1 VSKHAVTAFL
11 FPSVLI
17 SEIPSIPSDLGVSEM
32 KRPREQRTLAEFWL
46 GEAAAAFEDVL
57 RREAEQGRPAARERL
72 AVLRDAYLGLREA
85 SLDRPLAELEPTGRG
100 DAQVARTKGAWV
112 LWMLRQAL
120 GPLTW
125 REIWF
130 APGSVPAT
138 TEALKK
144 AVMGGEWS
152 VVTDDSA
159 SLHHA
164 PPATHHWDAFFDY
177 WVYSTG
183 LPQYRLLSASTKG
196 SAGAY
201 TVTLKVENR
210 GTGTIPTPLVV
221 QTEEGARHEFSLAVA
236 GGATSEVRYSMIT
249 KPVAAAVD
257 PEGDLLQLVPSGEWQ
272 AVKARRWF

>member
-1 VSKHAVTAFL
+1 MA
-11 FPSVLI
+11 
-17 SEIPSIPSDLGVSEM
+17 D
-32 KRPREQRTLAEFWL
+32 FWL

-57 RREAEQGRPAARERL
+57 RREAEEGRPAARERL

-85 SLDRPLAELEPTGRG
+85 ALDRPLAELEPTGRG

-125 REIWF
+125 REIWSG
-130 APGSVPAT
+130 PGGAPAT

-144 AVMGGEWS
+144 TVVSGQWS
-152 VVTDDSA
+152 VATEDA
-159 SLHHA
+159 QAAPHHST
-164 PPATHHWDAFFDY
+164 PTTHHWDAFFDY

-183 LPQYRLLSASTKG
+183 LPQYRLLSATTKG
-196 SAGAY
+196 AAGAY

-236 GGATSEVRYSMIT
+236 GGGTSEVRYSMVT

-257 PEGDLLQLVPSGEWQ
+257 PEGDLLQRMPSGEWQ
-272 AVKARRWF
+272 VVKARRWF